1 MNLRRPPE
9 ALGEAAR
16 LAALRFYEV
25 VGTAPEQVFDDLV
38 LLAATICETPIA
50 LVGLVD
56 KDRVWFKARFGAVPP
71 EYPWEEAICPQVL
84 DSDGPLVI
92 PDVRADPRFS
102 DLACVVRAPNVRF
115 YAGVP
120 LIVADGSRLGMLCV
134 VDNRPRQLTEV
145 QLEALQALAR
155 QVISHL
161 ERRGDTEQLRVAGQ
175 RWRASEASRLAQQE
189 TIRDLEQRFRLAFDE
204 APVGMAMVAVRNG
217 AVGQMLEVN
226 RAMSDFLGYTEAQLK
241 GMSFQ
246 SFTHPGDVARNLQ
259 LTMEVLAGTRD
270 HYEIEK
276 RYIHRDGTTRWG
288 QLHASALRDSSG
300 QLMCLLSQVIDRT
313 QRHHYEE
320 ELVRAANTDALTG
333 LPNRYSLLRTLTETI
348 ESPDA
353 ASAALLLIDLDG
365 FKWVNSAAGHLAGD
379 EVLRVVGARFSE
391 VVGPRDPVARVGG
404 DEFAVLCRDM
414 DRDAAIDLAE
424 ALIASLAEPILV
436 TGQEM
441 YLSASVGVAW
451 TTEGDVRA
459 GTVLENADSAMY
471 EAKRRGR
478 ARWELFDDGLRAAA
492 ATRLSLASGLRAA
505 LNTEQLEMH
514 YQPIVDLA
522 TGTIV
527 AAEALLRWNH
537 PEEGVVWP
545 ADFISVAEENGSI
558 VAIGRWALRAAC
570 CEAVKWGVEGPG
582 VSVNVSARQLSDND
596 LTATVEE
603 ALLDSG
609 LAPHRLTLEVTETAV
624 MDDAEYAVRV
634 LRELKGLG
642 VSISLDDFGT
652 GYSSLVYLKRLP
664 VDKLKID
671 RSFVNSLPD
680 DAEDTAIVT
689 SVVALARA
697 VGLQVVAE
705 GVETPAQWAAL
716 RDLGCDFGQGYLWG
730 HPVSAAEAA
739 IRFTAAG
746 PEDMLKALAP

>member
-1 MNLRRPPE
+1 
-9 ALGEAAR
+9 
-16 LAALRFYEV
+16 
-25 VGTAPEQVFDDLV
+25 
-38 LLAATICETPIA
+38 
-50 LVGLVD
+50 
-56 KDRVWFKARFGAVPP
+56 
-71 EYPWEEAICPQVL
+71 
-84 DSDGPLVI
+84 
-92 PDVRADPRFS
+92 
-102 DLACVVRAPNVRF
+102 
-115 YAGVP
+115 
-120 LIVADGSRLGMLCV
+120 
-134 VDNRPRQLTEV
+134 
-145 QLEALQALAR
+145 
-155 QVISHL
+155 
-161 ERRGDTEQLRVAGQ
+161 
-175 RWRASEASRLAQQE
+175 
-189 TIRDLEQRFRLAFDE
+189 
-204 APVGMAMVAVRNG
+204 
-217 AVGQMLEVN
+217 
-226 RAMSDFLGYTEAQLK
+226 
-241 GMSFQ
+241 
-246 SFTHPGDVARNLQ
+246 
-259 LTMEVLAGTRD
+259 
-270 HYEIEK
+270 
-276 RYIHRDGTTRWG
+276 
-288 QLHASALRDSSG
+288 
-300 QLMCLLSQVIDRT
+300 
-313 QRHHYEE
+313 
-320 ELVRAANTDALTG
+320 
-333 LPNRYSLLRTLTETI
+333 
-348 ESPDA
+348 
-353 ASAALLLIDLDG
+353 
-365 FKWVNSAAGHLAGD
+365 
-379 EVLRVVGARFSE
+379 
-391 VVGPRDPVARVGG
+391 
-404 DEFAVLCRDM
+404 
-414 DRDAAIDLAE
+414 
-424 ALIASLAEPILV
+424 
-436 TGQEM
+436 
-441 YLSASVGVAW
+441 
-451 TTEGDVRA
+451 
-459 GTVLENADSAMY
+459 MY

-514 YQPIVDLA
+514 YQPIVDLG
-522 TGTIV
+522 TGAIV

-570 CEAVKWGVEGPG
+570 CEAVKWGADGPV

-664 VDKLKID
+664 VAKLKID
-671 RSFVNSLPD
+671 RSFVDSLPD

-730 HPVSAAEAA
+730 QPVSAAAAA

-746 PEDMLKALAP
+746 PEGMRKALAP